1 MLGMPKASKAIEWVV
16 NPSLRAGYEYSDN
29 ISLVTSTAT
38 SKPKSVSGT
47 NLTANLDLGARQET
61 WDLWGG
67 VRLENRHY
75 GGRDDLDVD
84 NRSANLRYEYRA
96 ERNLW
101 SLKGSYAD
109 ESILNA
115 TTIGSDVGSQATRT
129 TTNISPAWSRS
140 LTETTQLRVD
150 YQFLDTQYENG
161 ASVNKQLD
169 YRQQAVN
176 LTVSDQLTQR
186 TSVYAI
192 LGYSYFEVTTPES
205 QIKTSYTNTSQTN
218 TAQLGISYNFTE
230 TLKGSLSGGPRKTTS
245 EDRICGLFCLVRVT
259 ESNTGDGSVFKG
271 SLESQLELTS
281 TTIGFNRSVDP
292 SGSGG
297 EVQTESLSLAIDRQI
312 TQDRLSVQFVAD
324 GYKFEALGTT
334 SSPIDRNYY
343 RLGPGLRWR
352 WTTDLTLD
360 ASYRYSRLRYLNA
373 TEAASANAV
382 YLTFTYVLP
391 KTSISR

>member
-1 MLGMPKASKAIEWVV
+1 MLGVPRASKAIEWVV
-16 NPSLRAGYEYSDN
+16 DPSVRAGFEYSDN
-29 ISLVTSTAT
+29 ISLVKSTVTPA
-38 SKPKSVSGT
+38 PKSVSGT

-67 VRLENRHY
+67 VRLGSRHY
-75 GGRDDLDVD
+75 RGRDDLDTD

-96 ERNLW
+96 ERSLW

-115 TTIGSDVGSQATRT
+115 ATIDSDVGKQTTRT
-129 TTNISPAWSRS
+129 STIINPAWSRS
-140 LTETTQLRVD
+140 LTETTQLRVE

-161 ASVNKQLD
+161 IRVGLLD

-205 QIKTSYTNTSQTN
+205 QITTSYTNTSQTN
-218 TAQLGISYNFTE
+218 TAQLGASYNFTE

-245 EDRICGLFCLVRVT
+245 EDRICGLSCVT
-259 ESNTGDGSVFKG
+259 HVPQSSTGHGSVYKAN
-271 SLESQLELTS
+271 LESQLELTS
-281 TTIGFNRSVDP
+281 TTIGYSRSVDP

-312 TQDRLSVQFVAD
+312 TQDRLSVRFVAD
-324 GYKFEALGTT
+324 RYKFEALGAT
-334 SSPIDRNYY
+334 SISIDRNYY
-343 RLGPGLRWR
+343 RLEPGLRWR
-352 WTTDLTLD
+352 WTTDVTLD
-360 ASYRYSRLRYLNA
+360 ASYRYSRLRYLND
-373 TEAASANAV
+373 TGAASANAV
-382 YLTFTYVLP
+382 YITFTYVLP